1 MRFPGLSRALSTAL
15 CLVFLGPPLAL
26 WMVWFPLGFWLDLL
40 SWFGFPVPKSSKPRF
55 HRLRELLLD
64 QGWIATLNELPSLR
78 FGWGDLISKLEV
90 LERWHSQEEEGRGAQ
105 ASARGYKRGDP
116 KGRAVAARL
125 PVTKTEF
132 PAILQIARL
141 WELEEDAGPAFV
153 GDTRIEVESGPG
165 PVQPF
170 VRIKWFSCAGIKV
183 KPCRE
188 STLHTHLVFGVGLNL
203 PWFKAWDA
211 LNHLHWSPGLLPS
224 ICNLSQQMPLKYSWP

>member
-1 MRFPGLSRALSTAL
+1 
-15 CLVFLGPPLAL
+15 
-26 WMVWFPLGFWLDLL
+26 
-40 SWFGFPVPKSSKPRF
+40 
-55 HRLRELLLD
+55 
-64 QGWIATLNELPSLR
+64 LR
-78 FGWGDLISKLEV
+78 FLKGGTVRRRRVEGHKLLPEAIR
-90 LERWHSQEEEGRGAQ
+90 E
-105 ASARGYKRGDP
+105 GDP

-170 VRIKWFSCAGIKV
+170 VRTKWFSCAGIKV

-203 PWFKAWDA
+203 P
-211 LNHLHWSPGLLPS
+211 
-224 ICNLSQQMPLKYSWP
+224 